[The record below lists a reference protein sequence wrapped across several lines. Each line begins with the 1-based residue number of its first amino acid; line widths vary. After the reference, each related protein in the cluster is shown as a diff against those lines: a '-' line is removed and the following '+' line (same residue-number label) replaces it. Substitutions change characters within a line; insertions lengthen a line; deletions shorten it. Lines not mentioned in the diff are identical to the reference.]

1 MKSFFVFL
9 LTIFTLAGSATP
21 LPLHDLDFDFL
32 SIRWDEAVPLGNGMV
47 GALVW
52 QEGDRLRFS
61 LDRADLW
68 DRRPVEN
75 FQKPEFC
82 FDWMYEQFKNGD
94 IGPVQDL
101 IDRPYNDLP
110 APTKIPAGR
119 LEFDQTALGKVEN
132 VQLDISKAEC
142 KVVWSNGAVL
152 KTFVHAMKPVGWFF
166 FEGVDADLKPVII
179 PPPFGGAGD
188 LSEEGVNSLSGH
200 DLRALGYTDPIMETG
215 DNYISYLQEGWGEF
229 QFAIY
234 CQWEQIGHD
243 RLVGVWS
250 IISTE
255 ESADPQKAAQDEVQ
269 AALIRKGM
277 IDFGDHT
284 KWWNA
289 YWDKSSVNLPD
300 KMIEKQWYMDTYKFG
315 CTARRGAPPIS
326 LQAIWTADERRIP
339 PWKGDY
345 HHDLN
350 TQLSYWPCYSG
361 NRLAEGLSFLDWLWK
376 IKPTVEA
383 WTEQFYKVPGLNVP
397 GMTTIE
403 GEPMGGWHQYS
414 CSPTTSAWLAQ
425 HFYWHWRYSM
435 DKEFLKTRAYPW
447 LRETAVFLDKHSI
460 RMEDGM
466 RRLPLSS
473 SPEIGDN
480 RIEAWFEQTTN
491 YDLALIRWLYMAT
504 EECARELGLSDEANR
519 WTTILSQW
527 PQLAMS
533 KDDQRLLVAPGM
545 ALIGSHRH
553 FSHLMAIYPLGL
565 LKWEDGPA
573 VQKVIRHS
581 LDELERLGPDWWCGY
596 SYAWLASLAAR
607 AHDGNKAS
615 DALRIFAEC
624 FVSKNTFHLNGDQ
637 SKSGKSKFLYRPFT
651 LEGNFAFANG
661 VQEMLLQSHANVVEV
676 FPAIP
681 NEWETVSFSKLR
693 AQGAFLISASRVKGQ
708 VEYITVTSETGGTLR
723 LSNSFGDKELIIKGI
738 AEESMDEDKQ
748 IIIVEMN
755 PGDTFTIHPKKTF

>member
-1 MKSFFVFL
+1 MKSVFVFL
-9 LTIFTLAGSATP
+9 LMITALAGSTTP
-21 LPLHDLDFDFL
+21 LPLHDLDFDSL
-32 SIRWDEAVPLGNGMV
+32 PIRWDEAVPLGNGMV

-52 QEGDRLRFS
+52 QEGNRLRFS

-119 LEFDQTALGKVEN
+119 LEFDQSALGDVEN
-132 VQLDISKAEC
+132 VHLDISKAEC
-142 KVVWSNGAVL
+142 KVVWSNGTVL
-152 KTFVHAMKPVGWFF
+152 KTFVHATKPVGWFF
-166 FEGVDADLKPVII
+166 FEGMDTDLKPEII
-179 PPPFGGAGD
+179 PPPFGGADD

-200 DLRALGYTDPIMETG
+200 DLRALGYADSIMETG
-215 DNYISYLQEGWGEF
+215 DNYASYLQEGWGGF

-234 CQWEQIGHD
+234 CQWEKIGHNQ
-243 RLVGVWS
+243 LIGVWS

-255 ESADPQKAAQDEVQ
+255 ESADPQKATRDEVL
-269 AALIRKGM
+269 AALNRKGVT
-277 IDFGDHT
+277 DFGDHT

-289 YWDKSSVNLPD
+289 FWNKSSIDIPD
-300 KMIEKQWYMDTYKFG
+300 KVIEKQWYMETYKFG
-315 CTARRGAPPIS
+315 CTSRRGAPPIS
-326 LQAIWTADERRIP
+326 LQAVWTADERRIP

-361 NRLAEGLSFLDWLWK
+361 NRLDEGLSFLDWLWK
-376 IKPTVEA
+376 IKPIAEA
-383 WTEQFYKVPGLNVP
+383 WTKRFYKIPGLNVP

-414 CSPTTSAWLAQ
+414 CSPSTSAWLAQ

-435 DKEFLKTRAYPW
+435 DKEFLKRRAYPW
-447 LRETAVFLDKHSI
+447 LRETAIFLDKHSI
-460 RMEDGM
+460 RQEDGM

-491 YDLALIRWLYMAT
+491 YDLALIRWLYRAT
-504 EECARELGLSDEANR
+504 EECARELGLSDEAKR
-519 WTTILSQW
+519 WKTVLSQW
-527 PQLAMS
+527 PQLAKS
-533 KDDQRLLVAPGM
+533 EDDQRLLVAPGM
-545 ALIGSHRH
+545 ALPGSHRH

-573 VQKVIRHS
+573 VQKVIRQS

-607 AHDGNKAS
+607 AHDGKKAS

-637 SKSGKSKFLYRPFT
+637 SKSGKSKFQYRPFT

-661 VQEMLLQSHANVVEV
+661 VQEMLLQSHADVVKV

-681 NEWETVSFSKLR
+681 NGWENVSFSKLR
-693 AQGAFLISASRVKGQ
+693 AQGAFLISASQVNGQ
-708 VEYITVTSETGGTLR
+708 MEYVIVTSEKGGRLR
-723 LSNSFGDKELIIKGI
+723 LLNPFGDKELLIKGI
-738 AEESMDEDKQ
+738 AEESFDDDKQ
-748 IIIVEMN
+748 IILFEMN
-755 PGDTFTIHPKKTF
+755 PGDTFTIRPQKAF